1 MKTKAMRGIDVPV
14 ARMIASQVESY
25 VLFKRG
31 LGIEMA
37 TDASTLAQLVRY
49 ADALGHAGP
58 IDLDIAL
65 GWATSGRGHSRAYEA
80 KRYEMARR
88 VADFSRATDPSLP
101 CLPRGLLKKTKE
113 RVTPYIYTDEEVSL
127 LMSCASRLYSQQDP
141 LRPLALEFS
150 IGLMRSCG
158 LRTCEVAALED
169 SDFDG
174 GSGMLTVR
182 LSKNGRSRLIPL
194 SGSVSAA
201 VEAYRGRRDSLR
213 GGSQCTRLVLGS
225 GGGEVRIWTLE
236 AMFSELRMCLLGRG
250 EMWTRRPPRLYD
262 LRHTMA
268 VRTLLRWH
276 GEGRDVNAM
285 LPVLA
290 RYLGH
295 ASISETYWYLTG
307 APELMELA
315 CSAFESHLMG
325 AAL

>member
-1 MKTKAMRGIDVPV
+1 
-14 ARMIASQVESY
+14 
-25 VLFKRG
+25 
-31 LGIEMA
+31 
-37 TDASTLAQLVRY
+37 
-49 ADALGHAGP
+49 
-58 IDLDIAL
+58 
-65 GWATSGRGHSRAYEA
+65 
-80 KRYEMARR
+80 
-88 VADFSRATDPSLP
+88 
-101 CLPRGLLKKTKE
+101 
-113 RVTPYIYTDEEVSL
+113 
-127 LMSCASRLYSQQDP
+127 MSCASRLYSQQDP

-307 APELMELA
+307 ASELMELA
-315 CSAFESHLMG
+315 CSAFE
-325 AAL
+325 